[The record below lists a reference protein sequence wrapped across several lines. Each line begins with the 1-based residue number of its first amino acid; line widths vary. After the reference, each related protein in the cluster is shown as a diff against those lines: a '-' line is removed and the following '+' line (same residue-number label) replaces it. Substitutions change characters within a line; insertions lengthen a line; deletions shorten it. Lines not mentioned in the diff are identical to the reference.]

1 MKRRLVIKT
10 QAQNNNK
17 EGHHELIARKPGI
30 GIQQQE
36 QYAALQRILD
46 SLKAVNEEIE
56 FECSITVPTYKTAE
70 KIDLLIEQNLQP
82 KDEPEDEPTPMQK
95 KILWY
100 VKLGKTAKEIAATI
114 HLSKYTIENHLKA
127 MRHKYRVHKVTELLK
142 LAEIKHWL

>member
-10 QAQNNNK
+10 QAENTPK
-17 EGHHELIARKPGI
+17 KGHHELIARKSGI

-46 SLKAVNEEIE
+46 SLKALNEEIE
-56 FECSITVPTYKTAE
+56 FECIILAPTEKAVQ
-70 KIDLLIEQNLQP
+70 KIDTLIIQSLQP

-100 VKLGKTAKEIAATI
+100 VKLGKTAKEIADTI

-127 MRHKYRVHKVTELLK
+127 MRYKYHVHKVTELLK
-142 LAEIKHWL
+142 LAEIKHWF